1 MLGFR
6 STPLQRMT
14 ASLLFW
20 AAVPGA
26 LLPGVCAVAA
36 AQSAGDSNR
45 DANSGEL
52 LQQLVAAEKN
62 AVDRGDTSQILAS
75 GKQLGAL
82 ALTLLGRLYAGQ
94 GGCAQASDV
103 YKDALQADDSPE
115 HVQAR
120 MQTGL
125 LLLASELCAHRAEGA
140 NQAAGQLLSIS
151 GDSASTR
158 LLIGNV
164 FHSADD
170 LPGTIVQLT
179 RAIELEPQFG
189 PAHLALGN
197 AYWELNEYQYNPDT
211 LREFT
216 AAQRLSPDDL
226 FANQSLGFILSQY
239 ERYAEAAVYL
249 EKAVAEAPS
258 SPDAWLQLGMNAYA
272 QNRLEESLTSL
283 EKAVALTGAEEAR
296 NGYQVRR
303 AYAVISRLKARGG
316 DAAGAAQFAQREQAV
331 RAEMLRAH
339 ISVPLSESTGLVT
352 AQATAGAKTTGETT
366 NAAPDAEER
375 QLEEHLKEIVASS
388 LNDAGTALA
397 REHQYE
403 AALPLFRVAARANPN
418 LQPVMRNLGLAAF
431 HAGAYGEA
439 VDALTKALQQ
449 HPDDVLV
456 RNDLEQ
462 SRALAKPHIP

>member
-1 MLGFR
+1 MRGLP
-6 STPLQRMT
+6 SIPLRRLT
-14 ASLLFW
+14 VGLLCE
-20 AAVPGA
+20 AA
-26 LLPGVCAVAA
+26 LLGVCVVAA
-36 AQSAGDSNR
+36 AQSAGDSN
-45 DANSGEL
+45 SGEL
-52 LQQLVAAEKN
+52 LQQLVIAEKN
-62 AVDRGDTSQILAS
+62 AVDAGDTGQILTS

-94 GGCAQASDV
+94 GRCAQASDV
-103 YKDALQADDSPE
+103 YKDALAVDESAE
-115 HVQAR
+115 HVQER

-125 LLLASELCAHRAEGA
+125 LLLASELCGHRPEGA
-140 NQAAGQLLSIS
+140 NQVAAQLVSLS
-151 GDSASTR
+151 GDSASSR

-170 LPGTIVQLT
+170 LQGTIAQLT

-272 QNRLEESLTSL
+272 QNRPAEALTSL
-283 EKAVALTGAEEAR
+283 QKAVALTGTEEAR
-296 NGYQVRR
+296 NGYQIRR
-303 AYAVISRLKARGG
+303 AYAVISRLEGTEG
-316 DAAGAAQFAQREQAV
+316 HAAEAAQFAQREEAV
-331 RAEMLRAH
+331 RTEMLRAH
-339 ISVPLSESTGLVT
+339 ISLPLSESTGLVT
-352 AQATAGAKTTGETT
+352 AQAAAGRKTVGETST
-366 NAAPDAEER
+366 AVLDA
-375 QLEEHLKEIVASS
+375 QQQQVEEHLKEIVASS

-397 REHQYE
+397 RGRQYE
-403 AALPLFRVAARANPN
+403 AALPLFRVAARANPK

-439 VDALTKALQQ
+439 AAALAVALEQN
-449 HPDDVLV
+449 PDDTLV
-456 RNDLEQ
+456 RDDLEQ
-462 SRALAKPHIP
+462 SRALAKPHAP